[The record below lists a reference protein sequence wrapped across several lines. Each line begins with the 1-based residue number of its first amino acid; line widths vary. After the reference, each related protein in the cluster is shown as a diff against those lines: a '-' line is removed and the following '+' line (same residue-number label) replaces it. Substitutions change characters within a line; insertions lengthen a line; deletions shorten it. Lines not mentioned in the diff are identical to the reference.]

1 MIKGI
6 FLILLYLF
14 LGETCSYFIG
24 GMVPGSVLGMLLL
37 FASLTLGIV
46 KAEDVRGVANF
57 LTRNMALFFVP
68 ASIGVMT
75 SWNMISA
82 NLLPLVV
89 ISVSTTMLVI
99 AVVAIIQEKSEK
111 RKIKK
116 ECHER
121 NAI

>member
-82 NLLPLVV
+82 NLLPLAV
-89 ISVSTTMLVI
+89 ISVSTTMLII

-111 RKIKK
+111 RKFKK
-116 ECHER
+116 ESHER